1 MSLGNEHFS
10 SQYTA
15 ASSSTHRNL
24 KQRSNGVAKEK
35 YSEESR
41 EFGYAG
47 KEDYGWKVQRSS
59 YYKEH
64 HINRNGYKPTMYF
77 VKKPKHGDYQTNE
90 DQVDEK
96 VTVNKLQELKILVAT
111 QHEFKEYMTSKETKE
126 NIIADMSEEGV
137 DEEVEHAISYY
148 VEKAMELHDQYYPSY
163 STYYTFYTSP

>member
-1 MSLGNEHFS
+1 
-10 SQYTA
+10 
-15 ASSSTHRNL
+15 
-24 KQRSNGVAKEK
+24 
-35 YSEESR
+35 
-41 EFGYAG
+41 
-47 KEDYGWKVQRSS
+47 
-59 YYKEH
+59 
-64 HINRNGYKPTMYF
+64 MYF